1 MSTMN
6 IYRAFCTRIY
16 SLLCAHGTFSTTYH
30 ILKYKTSLNK
40 FNEIDFTLSIFSKY
54 NALKLEMNYQKKT
67 GQTANMWK
75 LNNMLLNNAWVKK
88 EITEELKR
96 YRDK

>member
-1 MSTMN
+1 MN
-6 IYRAFCTRIY
+6 IYRAICTRIY
-16 SLLCAHGTFSTTYH
+16 ILLCAHGTFSTKDH

-40 FNEIDFTLSIFSKY
+40 FNEIYFTLSIFSKY
-54 NALKLEMNYQKKT
+54 NALKLEINYQKKT

-88 EITEELKR
+88 EITEELRR